1 MYEIMPCNGQ
11 QWQRVLI
18 KKFNI
23 KDVKQKRSVQL
34 TLARFHLA
42 KMAIVAHCLKIGMK
56 TNYYHLVKPMTI
68 MMNECVSP
76 FSALPSEVIA

>member
-1 MYEIMPCNGQ
+1 MPRNGQ

-23 KDVKQKRSVQL
+23 KDVKQKKYHIAHTGPLS
-34 TLARFHLA
+34 HLA

-76 FSALPSEVIA
+76 LSAMPSEVIA